1 VPTPHRTGIYSIRR
15 SVITALYSHTDLKE
29 LSIRRFLRWAEG
41 EYGLG
46 IMPRYV
52 KTPVSVTDA
61 EVIGKHPFVVR
72 WRDMLEFLPYLSQYN
87 QVCNMFKLIQ
97 G

>member
-1 VPTPHRTGIYSIRR
+1 
-15 SVITALYSHTDLKE
+15 
-29 LSIRRFLRWAEG
+29 
-41 EYGLG
+41 LG
-46 IMPRYV
+46 AMPRYV

-72 WRDMLEFLPYLSQYN
+72 WRDMLEFLPYLSQYK
-87 QVCNMFKLIQ
+87 QVCNIFKLIK